1 MLLAIWEFKLLHT
14 FQTTN
19 ATVKYQNTFTEPH
32 SLTNVIHIIADIYLT
47 FTEPRSLTNVIH
59 IVADILFAVSSF
71 RTLQTAHNKGQNI
84 DLNTHTM

>member
-47 FTEPRSLTNVIH
+47 FTEPHSLTNVIH
-59 IVADILFAVSSF
+59 ILFAASSF
-71 RTLQTAHNKGQNI
+71 RTLQTAHNKEQNI
-84 DLNTHTM
+84 DLNTHTI